1 MFEGHV
7 RVPSNPTWDTHNDV
21 HSCGDREDRGGGT
34 KTIRNR
40 SNSIALIVM
49 TQILTHPFHR
59 RDSK

>member
-34 KTIRNR
+34 KTIRN
-40 SNSIALIVM
+40 
-49 TQILTHPFHR
+49 
-59 RDSK
+59 